1 MFVDMGE
8 NLKKNWIIK
17 FEYSSHF
24 QIDQTLSPLSS
35 TFTKHLPAHNSF
47 MLHLFIATIR
57 IID

>member
-1 MFVDMGE
+1 MGE
-8 NLKKNWIIK
+8 NFKKNWITK
-17 FEYSSHF
+17 FEYLSHF